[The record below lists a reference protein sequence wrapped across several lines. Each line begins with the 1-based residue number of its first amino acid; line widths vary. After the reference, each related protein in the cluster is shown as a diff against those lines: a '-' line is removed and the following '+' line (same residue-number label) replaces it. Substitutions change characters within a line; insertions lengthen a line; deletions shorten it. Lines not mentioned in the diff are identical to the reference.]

1 MHQTRIYCLWEM
13 SSLLTSWAAQ
23 RNCYSSFWE
32 ALLVILQFIVC
43 YHRTPRLGQGHPGTP
58 GLWKECVVLGP
69 WGSAGRCSPGTARA
83 PESQGPQGP
92 TLLSLP
98 VPTWSCGS
106 GVTASPPPAPC
117 LSLTPH
123 PGSLEGRRACPF
135 PRLQPRWA
143 ECSPWSCGWSGPPA
157 PPAPWLAPARVHFRD
172 LLSDTQVSRGGG
184 GQGSARITGR
194 VFRLSSSVESTSCCV
209 SVGSSPTTCHVRVLR
224 LPSGSRRSS
233 STFSSCSSHIFLVLF
248 YFMYFLRE
256 VGAPGIG

>member
-172 LLSDTQVSRGGG
+172 LLSDTQVSRGGVARG
-184 GQGSARITGR
+184 LPESQG
-194 VFRLSSSVESTSCCV
+194 VCSVCHPAWKAPPVV
-209 SVGSSPTTCHVRVLR
+209 SVLALHPQHATFVCLDCLQGLAEALPRFLHAVL
-224 LPSGSRRSS
+224 
-233 STFSSCSSHIFLVLF
+233 I
-248 YFMYFLRE
+248 YF
-256 VGAPGIG
+256 